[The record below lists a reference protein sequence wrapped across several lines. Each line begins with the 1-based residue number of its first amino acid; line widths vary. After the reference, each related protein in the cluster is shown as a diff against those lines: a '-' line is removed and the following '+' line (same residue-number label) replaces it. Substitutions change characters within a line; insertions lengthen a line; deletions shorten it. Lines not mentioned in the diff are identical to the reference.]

1 MRQILI
7 AEAEAGSFGLP
18 WKRDSTCFNFKFPKE
33 VVHPDDIDKIAG
45 SSDIDALVIGCD
57 LSDYS
62 FISDMINLTH
72 LYIYSGENITD
83 LSFIENLI
91 HLRQLYVV
99 GTHITSVEPL
109 TKLTAEKSRLLAA
122 AREKDNSPKNRLKT
136 SLDYAF
142 DAVCLESDSFDC
154 APKDLAEDNVLRTD
168 EIIVNGKRMRHR

>member
-18 WKRDSTCFNFKFPKE
+18 WKNDSTCFNFKFPNE
-33 VVHPDDIDKIAG
+33 TVHPDDIDKIAG

-57 LSDYS
+57 LPDYS
-62 FISDMINLTH
+62 FVSDMIDLTH

-83 LSFIENLI
+83 LSFIEKLV

-109 TKLTAEKSRLLAA
+109 FKLTAEKSRLLAV
-122 AREKDNSPKNRLKT
+122 AREKDDRLRAY
-136 SLDYAF
+136 LDYAF
-142 DAVCLESDSFDC
+142 DAVCLQSDSFDC

>member
-1 MRQILI
+1 MRQIVI
-7 AEAEAGSFGLP
+7 SETEAGSFGLP
-18 WKRDSTCFNFKFPKE
+18 WKRDSTCINFKFPKE
-33 VVHPDDIDKIAG
+33 TVHPDDIDKIAG

-83 LSFIENLI
+83 LSFIEKLV

-109 TKLTAEKSRLLAA
+109 FKLTAEKSRLLAV
-122 AREKDNSPKNRLKT
+122 AREKDDRLRAY
-136 SLDYAF
+136 LDYAF
-142 DAVCLESDSFDC
+142 DAVCLQSDSFDC

-168 EIIVNGKRMRHR
+168 EIIVNGKRMRHH